1 MLIKIGEMVTEMAL
15 GQNSVPL
22 GLLTLIG
29 VRDALRERN
38 LYDTY
43 DGKPPPA
50 PPHTPAE
57 YLTVRT
63 IDGSYNDLSSPSMGM
78 ARRAGRNVPLDK
90 GRAEEP
96 QGCSTPIPARSATS
110 CCSDGLQARD
120 NLEHPGGGV
129 AAVPDPRLVPPR
141 HQPRSNDRGAPPGRD
156 DWSDD
161 PILMPSTPPDPTAP
175 RNQSTTTFINK
186 ETHWWDASQIY
197 GSTPSSNRR
206 SARVRMERS
215 RSAPMG

>member
-1 MLIKIGEMVTEMAL
+1 MAL
-15 GQNSVPL
+15 GQNPVPL

-78 ARRAGRNVPLDK
+78 AGALRPQRSPRQGARGGAPKAVRPQSPHGQQRAAAP
-90 GRAEEP
+90 
-96 QGCSTPIPARSATS
+96 
-110 CCSDGLQARD
+110 DGLQARD
-120 NLEHPGGGV
+120 NLEHPGSGV

-156 DWSDD
+156 DWPDD

-175 RNQSTTTFINK
+175 ANQSTTTFLNK

-197 GSTPSSNRR
+197 GSTPSSSKR